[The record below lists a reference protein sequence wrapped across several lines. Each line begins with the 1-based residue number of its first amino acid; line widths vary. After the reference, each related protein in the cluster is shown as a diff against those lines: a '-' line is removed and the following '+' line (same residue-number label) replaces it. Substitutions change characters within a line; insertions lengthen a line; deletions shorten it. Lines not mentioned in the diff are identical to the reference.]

1 MELWEKDVFPTKI
14 IDIVDLINIDYSL
27 SSDFM
32 FYVIS
37 ASE

>member
-14 IDIVDLINIDYSL
+14 IDIVDLINIDDSL